1 MVHVFYVD
9 FKHFYLEFSPKWII
23 IKVKEMIYMPR
34 KFSPVI
40 ITALIGVI
48 LMVSSVM
55 AQFSGTHTYAIRV
68 GSLDQGYLTV
78 TFNEDRTITGEARL
92 SGKEPIPLS
101 GVYGKTIFVVKYELK
116 DGTEVLDHCRF
127 VSQEEFIGFE
137 RYTANN
143 GNPQGMTKISGLR
156 KDKI

>member
-1 MVHVFYVD
+1 M
-9 FKHFYLEFSPKWII
+9 ET
-23 IKVKEMIYMPR
+23 KEMIYMLR
-34 KFSPVI
+34 KLSPVI
-40 ITALIGVI
+40 ITALVGVV

-78 TFNEDRTITGEARL
+78 TFNDDGTITGEAHL

-101 GVYGKTIFVVKYELK
+101 GMYGKTIFVVKYELN
-116 DGTEVLDHCRF
+116 DGTKVLDHCRF
-127 VSQEEFIGFE
+127 VSTEEFIGFE
-137 RYTANN
+137 RYSNDN
-143 GNPQGMTKISGLR
+143 GNPQGMTKITGLK

>member
-1 MVHVFYVD
+1 M
-9 FKHFYLEFSPKWII
+9 KA
-23 IKVKEMIYMPR
+23 KEMIYMLR
-34 KFSPVI
+34 KLSSVI

-78 TFNEDRTITGEARL
+78 TFNDDGTISGEALL
-92 SGKEPIPLS
+92 SGKEPIPLA
-101 GVYGKTIFVVKYELK
+101 GVYGKTIFVVKYELH
-116 DGTEVLDHCRF
+116 DGTKVLDHCRF
-127 VSQEEFIGFE
+127 ISQEEFIGFE

-143 GNPQGMTKISGLR
+143 GNPQGMTKITGLR